1 MQIGCGVTTK
11 AIRGRPYL
19 YFWHYEER
27 GGRRVQVFRY
37 LGALR
42 SDAARQKLETALDAY
57 MDRHRL
63 DAVLFPGAAGAAIA
77 AKAGYPSVQV
87 PAGLV
92 SGFAGKETPDYPLGA
107 TFAGRAWSEATLLRL
122 AYAFEQASHAR
133 RMPAGRI
140 SRCRHLR
147 RPGI

>member
-1 MQIGCGVTTK
+1 VQIGCGVTTK

-57 MDRHRL
+57 MDRL
-63 DAVLFPGAAGAAIA
+63 AA
-77 AKAGYPSVQV
+77 
-87 PAGLV
+87 
-92 SGFAGKETPDYPLGA
+92 E
-107 TFAGRAWSEATLLRL
+107 
-122 AYAFEQASHAR
+122 
-133 RMPAGRI
+133 
-140 SRCRHLR
+140 LR
-147 RPGI
+147 RRRGEILARALPP